1 MAKRK
6 RKTKKSK
13 QKSVKDIFSSL
24 KRMVILAC
32 VLLVC
37 IFTLLYIY
45 EYTSSQN
52 KGRKLQQKESVISD
66 KPNNVKQPIYEK
78 SSAYIPP
85 KAEIPALQSKEKEQI
100 IEHEGYT
107 LSFNPTYKIAN
118 WVAYE
123 LTDQEVKT
131 KKSNR
136 FDKFLLDPAV
146 KGGTAMNEDYTR
158 TGYDK
163 GHLVPAGDMKWSAKA
178 MRESFYLSNIIPQK
192 PQLNRGIWKELEEQ
206 VREWAITDKRLLI
219 AAGPVIRSNLKRL
232 GKNRVAIPDTMYKV
246 IVSPD
251 GKDPQGIAFLF
262 ANKGYSKISLKTL
275 AIPIDSV
282 EKITGIDFFP
292 ALPDEIENK
301 VESVV
306 NIKEWQFN

>member
-1 MAKRK
+1 
-6 RKTKKSK
+6 
-13 QKSVKDIFSSL
+13 
-24 KRMVILAC
+24 MVILAC
-32 VLLVC
+32 ILLVC

-45 EYTSSQN
+45 EYTSSQT

-66 KPNNVKQPIYEK
+66 NPDNVKQPINEK

-85 KAEIPALQSKEKEQI
+85 KAEIPVLQSKEKEQI

-146 KGGTAMNEDYTR
+146 KGGTAMNEDYTH
-158 TGYDK
+158 TGYDR

-246 IVSPD
+246 IVSPN
-251 GKDPQGIAFLF
+251 GKNPQGIAFLF
-262 ANKGYSKISLKTL
+262 ANKGYGNISLKTL